1 MKPPII
7 LHVED
12 DPNDVFLLNRAIKR
26 AGLDVQMQNVP
37 DGQKA
42 IEYLSASGSYADRGR
57 FAPPELV
64 LLDLKIPILSG
75 FEVLAWIRAR
85 AQFKGMPVLVV
96 TSSNYPADLQ
106 KARQLG
112 ADEYLIKTATF
123 EEVVQ
128 SVKPRLPAGRER
140 GKRPREKA
148 VNGVAGTHAPSTLES

>member
-1 MKPPII
+1 MKPPVI

-12 DPNDVFLLNRAIKR
+12 DPNDVFLLNRAVKR

-42 IEYLSASGSYADRGR
+42 IEYLSASGSYADRRR

-85 AQFKGMPVLVV
+85 TEFKEMPVLVV

-123 EEVVQ
+123 EEVIQ
-128 SVKPRLPAGRER
+128 SVKPRLPAVRESA
-140 GKRPREKA
+140 KKPA
-148 VNGVAGTHAPSTLES
+148 ANGVAGAHAPSTMEP